1 METNYSNEI
10 LEQMAREKVQEEKK
24 FYTSLFIYVLGLII
38 FFSKTYW
45 GASLNFFPLK
55 YLNSFVM
62 YVWTFFI
69 VLQILRYIFINTFF
83 GRNWEMKRIQKI
95 MNQEKNNY

>member
-1 METNYSNEI
+1 METNYSNET

-24 FYTSLFIYVLGLII
+24 FYTNLFIYVIGFII
-38 FFSKTYW
+38 YFSKTYY
-45 GASLNFFPLK
+45 AAPLNFFPIK

-69 VLQILRYIFINTFF
+69 VLQTLRYIFINTFF
-83 GRNWEMKRIQKI
+83 GRNWEMKKIQKI